1 MGTGERRLRL
11 TLGPLPDGVGFIVNH
26 PATGRKLEVEAALYD
41 YQSEEADKQLINEEA
56 WRAEKH
62 VALISFPDTP

>member
-56 WRAEKH
+56 WRAEKD
-62 VALISFPDTP
+62 VALISFPDIP

>member
-1 MGTGERRLRL
+1 MGTGECRLRP
-11 TLGPLPDGVGFIVNH
+11 TLGPLPDGVRFIVNH
-26 PATGRKLEVEAALYD
+26 PATGRKLEVEAVFYD

>member
-1 MGTGERRLRL
+1 MGTGECRLRP
-11 TLGPLPDGVGFIVNH
+11 TLGPLPDGVRFIVNH
-26 PATGRKLEVEAALYD
+26 PATGRKLEVEAAFYD